1 MDQVNFVDCQ
11 ISKYSQKSTALAVDM
26 QGKVYAWGHNNM
38 GQLGHGDTRNRK
50 LPTQI

>member
-11 ISKYSQKSTALAVDM
+11 ISKFQHQSTALAID
-26 QGKVYAWGHNNM
+26 QAGKVYAWGHNSL